1 MKYAHI
7 TFSLLSIAFLVGC
20 SQTTSPTPHNV
31 TIPETFHEEGYWK
44 KATPNDT
51 VARGVWWEMYEDT
64 ELNEYMKALEA
75 YNPSIAKYQALYKQ
89 ALAVMEG
96 SQASLFPTLSLAPS
110 ATRAQSSSAGV
121 QKRSTDY
128 KLPLQ
133 ASWTPDIWGD
143 TRRLVDAYSLSAEA
157 SLNDLEAAKLSA
169 QILLAQNYY
178 QLRSIDL
185 QEAFLQ
191 KTLDAYTKTLNI
203 TQNQYAVG
211 IVTKKDV
218 LSAQSQLKSVEAQ
231 KIDLHSQRQQYE
243 HAIAALIGKT
253 PSEFSIAIDTK
264 KTIVLPNIPKSLPS
278 ELVER
283 RPDIAAAERRMKQTN
298 LQMGIAQDAWFPTIT
313 LSASTG
319 YQNNALS
326 SLISRPNV
334 IWALGG
340 AISQSIFD
348 GGAKEATLK
357 QAQGA
362 YEANIATYRQTV
374 LSAFQQV
381 EDALSTLE
389 TLSREAVVQ
398 NEAVELAQQALDFT
412 LYQYQQGIVNYTTV
426 VVAQTSLFT
435 NQISAINITN
445 KQIQA
450 SLSLISALGGR
461 F

>member
-20 SQTTSPTPHNV
+20 SQTTSPTPQNV

-51 VARGVWWEMYEDT
+51 VARGVWWEMYEDPQLD
-64 ELNEYMKALEA
+64 ELMKALDTF
-75 YNPSIAKYQALYKQ
+75 NPSIAKYQALYKQ

-96 SQASLFPTLSLAPS
+96 SQASLLPSLSLAPS

-178 QLRSIDL
+178 QLRNIDL

-191 KTLDAYTKTLNI
+191 KTLDAYTKTLSI

-253 PSEFSIAIDTK
+253 PSEFSIAVDTK
-264 KTIVLPNIPKSLPS
+264 KTMGLPNIPKSLPS

-319 YQNNALS
+319 YQNNVLS
-326 SLISRPNV
+326 SLISRPNA
-334 IWALGG
+334 IWAIGG
-340 AISQSIFD
+340 AVSQSIFD

-398 NEAVELAQQALDFT
+398 NEAVDLSQQALDFT

>member
-20 SQTTSPTPHNV
+20 SQTTSPTPQNV

-51 VARGVWWEMYEDT
+51 VARGVWWEMYEDA
-64 ELNEYMKALEA
+64 ELNEYMKALET

-178 QLRSIDL
+178 QLRNIDL

-203 TQNQYAVG
+203 TQNQYTVG

-231 KIDLHSQRQQYE
+231 KIDLYYQRQQYE

-253 PSEFSIAIDTK
+253 PSEFSIAVDTK

-319 YQNNALS
+319 YENNALS

-426 VVAQTSLFT
+426 VVAQTSLVT